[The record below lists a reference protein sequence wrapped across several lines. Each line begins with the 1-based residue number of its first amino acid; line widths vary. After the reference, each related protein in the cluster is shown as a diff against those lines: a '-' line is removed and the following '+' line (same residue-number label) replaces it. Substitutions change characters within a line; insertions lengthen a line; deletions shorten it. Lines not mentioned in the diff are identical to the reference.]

1 MKGFTV
7 IELLVVIAII
17 GVLAAITFPVMSA
30 AKAAGADTTCR
41 ANLRSFGQASTM
53 YAGDF
58 DDALPWA
65 PGEMAAWMNRLN
77 PTEFDQLPS
86 VSVVLQSYGASSA
99 NLRCPRDFW
108 FGVDPAV
115 GNFERDHGRSFFGT
129 CGSSYRYWVSG
140 PNQVINLSSETPAEK
155 LLAGDLYAFH
165 GKEDRFMVVFRD
177 GHADL
182 IPWANLGIVTQ

>member
-1 MKGFTV
+1 MKGFTLV
-7 IELLVVIAII
+7 ELLVVIAII

-30 AKAAGADTTCR
+30 AKAAGGDTTCR
-41 ANLRSFGQASTM
+41 ANLRSMGHAATL
-53 YAGDF
+53 YALDH

-65 PGEMAAWMNRLN
+65 PGEMVAWMSRLR
-77 PTEFDQLPS
+77 PSEFSQLPP
-86 VSVVLQSYGASSA
+86 VSARLKIYGTTNA
-99 NLRCPRDFW
+99 NLRCPHDFW
-108 FGVDPAV
+108 FGVDPSV
-115 GNFERDHGRSFFGT
+115 GNFERDLRQSFFNK

-140 PNQVINLSSETPAEK
+140 PNQVVSLSSDAPSEK

-182 IPWANLGIVTQ
+182 IPWANLGAVTQ